1 MSEIADSP
9 GGGAIENLDLL
20 GRDNATLAEDLV
32 FKEQLEWRCSEE
44 VSQVGGRKIGKE
56 KKLFLSSFLIIYCRP
71 NHSLHSFE
79 VEEFASLTLFTS

>member
-32 FKEQLEWRCSEE
+32 SKEQLEWRRSEE
-44 VSQVGGRKIGKE
+44 VSQVGGRKIKE
-56 KKLFLSSFLIIYCRP
+56 EKSSLCSFLTISI
-71 NHSLHSFE
+71 
-79 VEEFASLTLFTS
+79 